1 MNDSNTT
8 AGGYYESGIRAS
20 GSGLATAT
28 TIINSA
34 FSGHVATHRQ
44 YLTNT
49 VTNGKPSAGSW
60 YDCSV
65 ELMSEIMVY
74 GCGIFKP
81 VSDGTT
87 IVADYTISK
96 SQLPLFALNP
106 KLIVSSRYSWWLR
119 DVVSA
124 AKFAHVSNLGY
135 ADSRDASLARGVRP
149 AFSIIG

>member
-1 MNDSNTT
+1 
-8 AGGYYESGIRAS
+8 
-20 GSGLATAT
+20 
-28 TIINSA
+28 
-34 FSGHVATHRQ
+34 
-44 YLTNT
+44 
-49 VTNGKPSAGSW
+49 
-60 YDCSV
+60 
-65 ELMSEIMVY
+65 MSEIMVY

-87 IVADYTISK
+87 VVYDYTISK

-124 AKFAHVSNLGY
+124 ANFADVHACGNAVNHN
-135 ADSRDASLARGVRP
+135 ASSSYGVRP